1 MANLARGLTSAIV
14 RFVLIGLAFPYAIEY
29 FSPTISSYVKLPP
42 SYDVWAALMLIGALY
57 AASSFLQNAYSKG
70 DYQWL
75 LGTIIGGVA
84 SIALFTY
91 LLLFLPT
98 TVGSTTQMRTTG
110 LLYLIYLAVA
120 LSYGYLFLDF
130 FDARRSRAAARAPA
144 QDSSP
149 PDV

>member
-14 RFVLIGLAFPYAIEY
+14 RFVLIGLALPFAIES

-42 SYDVWAALMLIGALY
+42 PYDVWAALILIGALY
-57 AASSFLQNAYSKG
+57 AVSSFLQKAYSKG
-70 DYQWL
+70 DYPWL
-75 LGTIIGGVA
+75 LGTLMGGVA

-98 TVGSTTQMRTTG
+98 TVGSTQVHSSG

-130 FDARRSRAAARAPA
+130 FDARRSRAPARA
-144 QDSSP
+144 
-149 PDV
+149 

>member
-14 RFVLIGLAFPYAIEY
+14 RFVLIGLALPFAIEY

-42 SYDVWAALMLIGALY
+42 PYDVWAALILIGALY
-57 AASSFLQNAYSKG
+57 AVSSFLQKAYSKG
-70 DYQWL
+70 DYPWL
-75 LGTIIGGVA
+75 LGTLMGGVA

-98 TVGSTTQMRTTG
+98 TVGSTQVHSSG

-130 FDARRSRAAARAPA
+130 FDARRSRATARA
-144 QDSSP
+144 DLG
-149 PDV
+149 